1 MCDSYKPVSKYYDT
15 ISSIYSLGQIPKC
28 RNAFIREILEAPKG
42 RNPTRLEVC
51 FAGAGHAVE
60 AISLAEEGAL
70 VTVVDTSASM
80 LEVFQRKLS
89 HGSDDTKA
97 RVKIIHGDIRNV
109 SNRYDWV
116 VANFFLNVFPESEM
130 VKMVDTLLEKCRS
143 HGSLVVGDFY
153 YNTEGNGF
161 KRTLQKMNWALALSV
176 FRILVKNANHP
187 IYDYRVYLSKRGW
200 NSDEVKQFGLLG
212 VSFYQSEKFTKIM
225 A

>member
-1 MCDSYKPVSKYYDT
+1 MCDSYKPVSKYYDSLST
-15 ISSIYSLGQIPKC
+15 LYSLGQIPRC
-28 RNAFIREILEAPKG
+28 RNAFVSEISVAVRGGGL
-42 RNPTRLEVC
+42 TSLDVC
-51 FAGAGHAVE
+51 FAGAGHGAE
-60 AISLAEEGAL
+60 AISLAEQGGM
-70 VTVVDTSASM
+70 VTVVEISASM
-80 LEVFQRKLS
+80 LEVFQQKLS
-89 HGSDDTKA
+89 RASDETKA
-97 RVKIIHGDIRNV
+97 RVKIIHDDIRNV
-109 SNRYDWV
+109 QHRYDWV

-130 VKMVDTLLEKCRS
+130 VKMVDTLLERCSS

-153 YNTEGNGF
+153 YNTEGNGL

>member
-1 MCDSYKPVSKYYDT
+1 
-15 ISSIYSLGQIPKC
+15 
-28 RNAFIREILEAPKG
+28 
-42 RNPTRLEVC
+42 
-51 FAGAGHAVE
+51 
-60 AISLAEEGAL
+60 
-70 VTVVDTSASM
+70 M

-89 HGSDDTKA
+89 QTSDDTKA

-130 VKMVDTLLEKCRS
+130 VKMVDTLLERCSS

-153 YNTEGNGF
+153 YNTEGNGL

-176 FRILVKNANHP
+176 FRILVKNASHP
-187 IYDYRVYLSKRGW
+187 IYDYREYLSKRGW
-200 NSDEVKQFGLLG
+200 KSDEVKQFGLLG